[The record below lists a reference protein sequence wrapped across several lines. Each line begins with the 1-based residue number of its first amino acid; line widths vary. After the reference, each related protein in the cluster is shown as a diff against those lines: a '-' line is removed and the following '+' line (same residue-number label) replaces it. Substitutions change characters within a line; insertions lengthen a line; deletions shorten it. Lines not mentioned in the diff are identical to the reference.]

1 MKAKRPITVSG
12 LVDNGQ
18 LPEKTDPTQLTQFKG
33 QEDFSKE
40 RIYSVEIEKISP
52 NPYQPRKIFNEEK
65 IRELA
70 NTIESEGLLQ
80 PIALRAVNSGESYQ
94 IIAGE
99 RRYRAHQ
106 LLGKTEIAC
115 VIFICDDKHML
126 LRAIAENLSRENLTD
141 YETFSSIKNAIPFFE
156 TKKELSEAI
165 GIGREDLY
173 RFLSFE
179 GLPDFVLDKLE
190 VDPDLL
196 GKTAA
201 TEIKSALAKV
211 EEKQKQLALTYL
223 AEAIDLLEAK
233 ELDQNKIVR
242 HIQNGLKNDALNVIE
257 SLTRREEFIIDGKMI
272 GFFTTSPNGVT
283 IRVGKGILDEA
294 SKDQLQSMINSF
306 LEEYI
311 VKKANEGNK

>member
-1 MKAKRPITVSG
+1 MKAKRSVTVSG
-12 LVDNGQ
+12 LVGAGQ
-18 LPEKTDPTQLTQFKG
+18 LPEKSDPTQLTQFKG

-40 RIYSVEIEKISP
+40 RIYSVEIDKISP
-52 NPYQPRKIFNEEK
+52 NPFQPRKIFNEEK
-65 IRELA
+65 IKELA
-70 NTIESEGLLQ
+70 CTIESEGLLQ
-80 PIALRAVNSGESYQ
+80 PIALRSVNLGESYQ

-106 LLGKTEIAC
+106 LLGKSEIAC

-141 YETFSSIKNAIPFFE
+141 YETFASITKAIPYFE
-156 TKKELSEAI
+156 TKKELAEAI
-165 GIGREDLY
+165 GVGREDLY

-179 GLPDFVLDKLE
+179 GLPNFVLEKLE
-190 VDPDLL
+190 ADPSLL

-211 EEKQKQLALTYL
+211 EDKQKQLALTYL

-242 HIQNGLKNDALNVIE
+242 HIQTGLKNDAANVIE
-257 SLTRREEFIIDGKMI
+257 SLTRREEFIVDGKKI

-283 IRVGKGILDEA
+283 IKVSKGILDEA
-294 SKDQLQSMINSF
+294 SKDQLQTMINNF

-311 VKKANEGNK
+311 VKKANEANK

>member
-12 LVDNGQ
+12 LVGTGQ

-40 RIYSVEIEKISP
+40 RIYSVDIEKISP

-65 IRELA
+65 IKELA
-70 NTIESEGLLQ
+70 STIESEGLLQ
-80 PIALRAVNSGESYQ
+80 PIALRSVNSGESYQ

-106 LLGKTEIAC
+106 LLGRTEIAC
-115 VIFICDDKHML
+115 VVFICDDKQML
-126 LRAIAENLSRENLTD
+126 VRALAENLSRENLTD
-141 YETFSSIKNAIPFFE
+141 YETYFSIIKAMPFYE
-156 TKKELSEAI
+156 TKKELAEAV
-165 GIGREDLY
+165 GVGREDLY

-179 GLPDFVLDKLE
+179 GLPSFVLEKLE
-190 VDPDLL
+190 ADPSLL

-201 TEIKSALAKV
+201 TDIKSALGKID
-211 EEKQKQLALTYL
+211 EKQKALALTYL

-233 ELDQNKIVR
+233 ELDQNKIVQ
-242 HIQNGLKNDALNVIE
+242 HIQNGLKNDAANVIE
-257 SLTRREEFIIDGKMI
+257 SLTRREEFIIDGKKI

-283 IRVGKGILDEA
+283 IKVGKGILDEA

>member
-1 MKAKRPITVSG
+1 MKAKKSITVSG
-12 LVDNGQ
+12 LVVTGQ
-18 LPEKTDPTQLTQFKG
+18 LPEKSDPTQLTQFKG

-40 RIYSVEIEKISP
+40 RIYSVDIDKISP
-52 NPYQPRKIFNEEK
+52 NPFQPRKIFNEDK

-70 NTIESEGLLQ
+70 NTIEAEGLLQ
-80 PIALRAVNSGESYQ
+80 PIALRSINLGESYQ

-99 RRYRAHQ
+99 RRFRAHQ

-115 VIFICDDKHML
+115 VIFVCDDKHML

-141 YETFSSIKNAIPFFE
+141 YETFSSINKAIPFFE
-156 TKKELSEAI
+156 TKKELAEAI

-179 GLPDFVLDKLE
+179 GLPNFVLERLE
-190 VDPDLL
+190 FDPSLL

-201 TEIKSALAKV
+201 TEIKSALSKV
-211 EEKQKQLALTYL
+211 EEKQKKLALTYL
-223 AEAIDLLEAK
+223 AEALDLLDSK

-242 HIQNGLKNDALNVIE
+242 HILNGLKNDAANIVE
-257 SLTRREEFIIDGKMI
+257 SLTRREEFIVDGKTI

-283 IRVGKGILDEA
+283 IKVSKGILDEA
-294 SKDQLQSMINSF
+294 SKDQLQTMINNF

-311 VKKANEGNK
+311 VKKANEVNK